1 MNGGRFL
8 GTLAMAFAIL
18 LAVRARAQE
27 EAAGE
32 AFAEQVPE
40 ETTYEEEAEQVGYQY
55 QDEGLILVALEET
68 LTQPEFARLR
78 AEPEPEEDKK
88 SSEIPTWLD
97 RFFRWLARAL
107 WGEERSAEQPSEPAF
122 RLPGARLLI
131 YAMAL
136 VILAAALFFIA
147 KSVLAIS
154 RDKKTAREASVPL
167 FGPES
172 APGELDP
179 DEYWRRAL
187 SNGEKRQYREAIREL
202 LLGAMS
208 ASERRGLI
216 RFRRGLTNR
225 DYFYAARGP
234 ARESFGFIAS
244 AFEQVYFGRREAT
257 SDAFR
262 DSCRAYQK
270 SFREASS

>member
-1 MNGGRFL
+1 MNGASFFGR
-8 GTLAMAFAIL
+8 LAMALAIL
-18 LAVRARAQE
+18 LAVRADAQE
-27 EAAGE
+27 EEAA
-32 AFAEQVPE
+32 
-40 ETTYEEEAEQVGYQY
+40 YEEEVETADEGSYEY
-55 QDEGLILVALEET
+55 QDEGLIQVALEET
-68 LTQPEFARLR
+68 LSQPEFARLR
-78 AEPEPEEDKK
+78 AEPEPKEETEK
-88 SSEIPTWLD
+88 SETPTFLD

-107 WGEERSAEQPSEPAF
+107 WGDDASAEEPSESAF
-122 RLPGARLLI
+122 NLPGARLLI

-136 VILAAALFFIA
+136 VILVAAVFFIA

-154 RDKKTAREASVPL
+154 RDKKISEDEAAVRV
-167 FGPES
+167 FGAES

-187 SNGEKRQYREAIREL
+187 SHGEKRHYREGMREL

-208 ASERRGLI
+208 VAERRGLI

-225 DYFYAARGP
+225 DYFYAVRGP
-234 ARESFGFIAS
+234 ARESFSFIAS
-244 AFEQVYFGRREAT
+244 AFEHVYFGRREAT
-257 SDAFR
+257 ADAFR